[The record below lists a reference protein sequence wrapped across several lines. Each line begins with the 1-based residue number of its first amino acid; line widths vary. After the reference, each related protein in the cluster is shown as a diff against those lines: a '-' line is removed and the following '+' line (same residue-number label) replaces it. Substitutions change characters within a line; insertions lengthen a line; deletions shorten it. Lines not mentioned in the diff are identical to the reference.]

1 MEHNYDKVWRDKYYN
16 NESTKSCEL
25 YSNSPR
31 AAGSLNNV
39 GNYIHDSTPVQM
51 HVSNM
56 FRQNKY
62 MNDYQIVSWNKPK
75 CRQMVIK
82 WMT

>member
-39 GNYIHDSTPVQM
+39 GNYIHDSTPFKCMSQICSGKTNIWM
-51 HVSNM
+51 IIKLSHEI
-56 FRQNKY
+56 NK
-62 MNDYQIVSWNKPK
+62 NAD
-75 CRQMVIK
+75 K
-82 WMT
+82 WL

>member
-39 GNYIHDSTPVQM
+39 
-51 HVSNM
+51 
-56 FRQNKY
+56 Y
-62 MNDYQIVSWNKPK
+62 MNDYQIISWNKPK

-82 WMT
+82 WITWVNEWSMQKQA